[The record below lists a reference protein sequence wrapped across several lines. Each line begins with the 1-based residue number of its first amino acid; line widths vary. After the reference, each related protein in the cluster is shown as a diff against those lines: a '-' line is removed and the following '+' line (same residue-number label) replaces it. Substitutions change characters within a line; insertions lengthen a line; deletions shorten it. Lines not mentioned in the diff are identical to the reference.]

1 MKDAIPHTTIISTST
16 TSFCLGKVRGLTIY
30 LLYQLRNGP
39 RRCSELAEITG
50 KPYKHVWQYLKN
62 MQNYGL
68 IRKRGSFYE
77 ITILGADFLNYYM
90 SHINHIISI
99 SKEYQK
105 KVKRKSKEHQKK
117 IKSWRPKIVKQ
128 LSIHLW
134 LQEFSV
140 SLDDTEKEVVEVLL
154 THYNRT
160 GSKFILVKDMYELAE
175 RIGVSPSLLNSALK
189 RLKEDNIIYVWR
201 SRALGCW
208 KIGLKKDFIKQLEFL
223 QKQKEEA
230 DKP

>member
-105 KVKRKSKEHQKK
+105 KVKRKSKVGVP
-117 IKSWRPKIVKQ
+117 KSLNSSP
-128 LSIHLW
+128 
-134 LQEFSV
+134 F
-140 SLDDTEKEVVEVLL
+140 TC
-154 THYNRT
+154 
-160 GSKFILVKDMYELAE
+160 GSKNLAF
-175 RIGVSPSLLNSALK
+175 PSTTPK
-189 RLKEDNIIYVWR
+189 RK
-201 SRALGCW
+201 
-208 KIGLKKDFIKQLEFL
+208 
-223 QKQKEEA
+223 
-230 DKP
+230 

>member
-1 MKDAIPHTTIISTST
+1 VKNRAPYTIISTTS
-16 TSFCLGKVRGLTIY
+16 SFCLGKVRGFTIY
-30 LLYQLRNGP
+30 LLYLLRKGP
-39 RRCSELAEITG
+39 RRCSELAEITE
-50 KPYKHVWQYLKN
+50 KTYHYVYRYLKN

-68 IRKRGSFYE
+68 VQKKGSFYE
-77 ITILGADFLNYYM
+77 LTVLGADFLDYYI
-90 SHINHIISI
+90 SHINHII
-99 SKEYQK
+99 KVRK
-105 KVKRKSKEHQKK
+105 KVERNKKESRKKVESCQ
-117 IKSWRPKIVKQ
+117 PKIVKQ

-134 LQEFSV
+134 LRNSHR
-140 SLDDTEKEVVEVLL
+140 SHDDAEKEVVEVLL

-175 RIGVSPSLLNSALK
+175 RIGVSPSFLDPALK

-201 SRALGCW
+201 LRALGCW

-223 QKQKEEA
+223 QKQEEEA